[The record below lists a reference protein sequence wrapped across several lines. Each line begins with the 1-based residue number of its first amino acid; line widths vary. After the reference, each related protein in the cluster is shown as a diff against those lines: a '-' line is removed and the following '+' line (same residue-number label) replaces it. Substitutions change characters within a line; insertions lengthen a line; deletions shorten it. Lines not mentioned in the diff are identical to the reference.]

1 MKATIYDIA
10 KATGVSIATVSK
22 VLNNTGRIS
31 EATRKKVLKAIEE
44 LGYEKSTIAS
54 ALAGKN
60 TYTIGFLL
68 PDINNP
74 FFAEVARGAEDAA
87 FERGYSVLICSTDH
101 REEKERS
108 YLKTLRHKRMDGLVI
123 ATGTTPRETLE
134 ELMDEGVRIVLMSRE
149 IPGALIGS
157 VMVDN
162 HLGGQLAAEHLL
174 SLGHR
179 KIGMIMEPLSI
190 GSAHDIFRGFQKA
203 VEGTDAELFVS
214 EETGFGI
221 EAGARLAGEMLTRH
235 EVTALFAANDEL
247 AVGVLQACRERGIR
261 VPEDLSVVGFDNTIL
276 SRIVTPA
283 LTTVAQPIYE
293 LGRRTV
299 HLLMDGIE
307 NESQPKNREVLEP
320 RLIVR
325 ESTAPPST
333 HR

>member
-44 LGYEKSTIAS
+44 LGYEKSAIAS

-149 IPGALIGS
+149 IPGTLIGS

-162 HLGGQLAAEHLL
+162 YHGGQLAAEHLL

-179 KIGMIMEPLSI
+179 KIGLIMEPLSI

-203 VEGTDAELFVS
+203 AEGTDAELFVP

-221 EAGARLAGEMLTRH
+221 EAGARLAGEMLARH
-235 EVTALFAANDEL
+235 EMTALFAANDEL

-307 NESQPKNREVLEP
+307 NEIQPKNREVLEP

-325 ESTAPPST
+325 ESTAPPPT
-333 HR
+333 YR

>member
-22 VLNNTGRIS
+22 VLNKTGRIS
-31 EATRKKVLKAIEE
+31 EETRKKVLKAIEE
-44 LGYEKSTIAS
+44 LGYEKSAIAS

-101 REEKERS
+101 REEKERA

-162 HLGGQLAAEHLL
+162 RFGGQLAAEHLL

-179 KIGMIMEPLSI
+179 KIGLIMEPLSI

-221 EAGARLAGEMLTRH
+221 EAGARLAGDLLARH
-235 EVTALFAANDEL
+235 KVTALFAANDEL

-276 SRIVTPA
+276 SQIVTPA

-307 NESQPKNREVLEP
+307 NETQPKNREVLEP

-325 ESTAPPST
+325 ESTAPPPT